1 MKNTLNRSKE
11 NKVYLSVIVTLIILF
26 AVFFTSKSW
35 MYDDS
40 VIAQTAYNEDIK
52 GLDQTTLKLINWS
65 YNPENQLMEI
75 KLEKKHKGGDEIEP
89 TFSLEA
95 KAKESKETYATEK
108 VYESDDVMVIHIEEV
123 PHDYRVIGLFVNEHR
138 DEKILQQQAYMEQEL
153 NGEYTDDVAKKNIK
167 KSDLSKPKQVIIV
180 GDYREIEEDRSLIVK
195 SDEAYQQDNI
205 ELEMNRIRQEIIT
218 IMDDNIP
225 LQKELIAKLQKEIY
239 DLTGNLTYQ
248 TDNEKVETEKE
259 NEQKEDAIQNAKKKI
274 ESDKERLKDL
284 RDQYH
289 NREKKRDRLMHDEPQ
304 NNWNKWDGPKPD
316 MK

>member
-75 KLEKKHKGGDEIEP
+75 KLEKKHKGDDEIEP
-89 TFSLEA
+89 TFSFEA
-95 KAKESKETYATEK
+95 KAKESKEAYATEK
-108 VYESDDVMVIHIEEV
+108 VYESDGVMVIHIEDV

-138 DEKILQQQAYMEQEL
+138 DEKILQQQAYMEKEL
-153 NGEYTDDVAKKNIK
+153 NGEYTDDVAKENIK

-205 ELEMNRIRQEIIT
+205 ELEMNRIQQEIIT

-225 LQKELIAKLQKEIY
+225 LQKELIAKLQQEIY

-259 NEQKEDAIQNAKKKI
+259 IEQKEDAIQNAKGMI

-289 NREKKRDRLMHDEPQ
+289 NREKKRDRLMYDEPQ